1 MKHEMIYLGEY
12 FDDSKEEEKIKE
24 FIRSYFSTSKI
35 EVFTPKIE
43 VFINNLEY
51 SNY

>member
-1 MKHEMIYLGEY
+1 MKQEMIFKGIC

-24 FIRSYFSTSKI
+24 FIRSYFLTSKI